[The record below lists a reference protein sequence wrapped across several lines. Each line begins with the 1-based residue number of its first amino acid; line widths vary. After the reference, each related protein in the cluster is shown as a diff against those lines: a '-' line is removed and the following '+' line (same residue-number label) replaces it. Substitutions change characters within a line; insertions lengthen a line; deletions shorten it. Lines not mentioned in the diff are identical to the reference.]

1 VSSILYILG
10 VYPAVSVFFE
20 VGYRRG
26 MTGRD
31 LVLVTGRDLTLAAC
45 LVASFFWQAVYVFL
59 AGIL

>member
-1 VSSILYILG
+1 
-10 VYPAVSVFFE
+10 
-20 VGYRRG
+20 